1 MIDDKK
7 GIADILKSIMRT
19 LTDIRFRNEVMINN
33 IEGQH
38 HYMKTLLKA
47 LQEKINK
54 LIKGMIERAADN
66 INDLKATIDMIVN
79 QMKSMMKV
87 LTQYMNDA
95 FLVQIQF

>member
-7 GIADILKSIMRT
+7 GIADILKPIMRT
-19 LTDIRFRNEVMINN
+19 LTDVRFRNEVMIDN

-54 LIKGMIERAADN
+54 LTKGMIEEAADN
-66 INDLKATIDMIVN
+66 INDVKAMIDMIVN
-79 QMKSMMKV
+79 QMKLMMKV
-87 LTQYMNDA
+87 LTQYVNDA
-95 FLVQIQF
+95 FLIQIQL